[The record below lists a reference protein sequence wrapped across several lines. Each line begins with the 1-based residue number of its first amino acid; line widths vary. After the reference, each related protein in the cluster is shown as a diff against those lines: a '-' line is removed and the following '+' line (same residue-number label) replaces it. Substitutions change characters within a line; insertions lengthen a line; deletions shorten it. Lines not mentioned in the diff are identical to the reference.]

1 MTTKNPYE
9 IRTELL
15 QLAQGY
21 LQQQFD
27 ANKQFAEQAFHQMVD
42 LGKVQ
47 PEDWAKHMPKFYD
60 FKDILEKAKELYGF
74 VNNESR

>member
-1 MTTKNPYE
+1 
-9 IRTELL
+9 
-15 QLAQGY
+15 
-21 LQQQFD
+21 
-27 ANKQFAEQAFHQMVD
+27 MVE

-47 PEDWAKHMPKFYD
+47 PEDWATHMPKFYD

>member
-15 QLAQGY
+15 GLAQSY
-21 LQQQFD
+21 LESQYQ
-27 ANKQFAEQAFHQMVD
+27 ANKDFAEQTFHQMVQ

-47 PEDWAKHMPKFYD
+47 PEDWMKFAPKFYD
-60 FKDILEKAKELYGF
+60 FSDILAKAKELYGF
-74 VNNESR
+74 VNESR